1 MPTLIKLQVTEAGNR
16 KWPDLTVPLKLSQAL
31 GCNFDFQRQR
41 CIIQS
46 TVTR

>member
-1 MPTLIKLQVTEAGNR
+1 
-16 KWPDLTVPLKLSQAL
+16 LTVPLKLSQAL

-41 CIIQS
+41 CIIQG